1 LPLGLLLSRLRSF
14 HERDKNGD
22 CKMPQQLSDSVNLTD
37 QEYAAIFTPPKG
49 EQPIDWAQVE
59 AKLQNEMEWTEEG
72 AKHLTVLARE
82 YGGFML
88 RNALALAA
96 VLNIE
101 DGSLGL

>member
-1 LPLGLLLSRLRSF
+1 MTQKTP
-14 HERDKNGD
+14 DT
-22 CKMPQQLSDSVNLTD
+22 VNLTI
-37 QEYAAIFTPPKG
+37 QEYAAVFQTPPKKHTG
-49 EQPIDWAQVE
+49 EHLIDWARVE

-88 RNALALAA
+88 RNALALAD
-96 VLNIE
+96 VLGIE

>member
-1 LPLGLLLSRLRSF
+1 MIQS
-14 HERDKNGD
+14 
-22 CKMPQQLSDSVNLTD
+22 LSDTVNLTI
-37 QEYAAIFTPPKG
+37 QEYAAVFPTNKKIYP
-49 EQPIDWAQVE
+49 EEHPIDWKQVE

-96 VLNIE
+96 VLNVE